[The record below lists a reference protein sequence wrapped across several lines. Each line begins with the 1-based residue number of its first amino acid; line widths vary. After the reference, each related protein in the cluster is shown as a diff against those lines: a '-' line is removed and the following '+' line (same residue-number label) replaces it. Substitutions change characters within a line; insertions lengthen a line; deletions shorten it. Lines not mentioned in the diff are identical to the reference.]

1 MWSDGCFGEIA
12 LAAMQRRAQGRQES
26 MLEGSLEAFLSLGWG
41 GAGGLDQPS
50 VVVAGSSWIPG
61 MFGSRSQR
69 GLLMGSLWGAEE
81 IAELGMPPGFLA

>member
-1 MWSDGCFGEIA
+1 
-12 LAAMQRRAQGRQES
+12 
-26 MLEGSLEAFLSLGWG
+26 MLWRDRSGSLAEEDPGTPGANAGGQSGGLFVAGGG

-81 IAELGMPPGFLA
+81 IAEPGMPPEFLA

>member
-1 MWSDGCFGEIA
+1 MPGVN
-12 LAAMQRRAQGRQES
+12 AAGPSGGLFVAG
-26 MLEGSLEAFLSLGWG
+26 GG

-50 VVVAGSSWIPG
+50 VVVTGSSWIPG

-81 IAELGMPPGFLA
+81 IAEPGMPPEFLA